1 VRSLFIRIFLW
12 FWAATVLLVAVLLGT
27 VYLTEPDV
35 QTPHW
40 RSLTR
45 SFLNLYT
52 KDAASIYEL
61 HGCAG
66 VKSFFERQQPFP
78 ELEKM
83 GVLTDAA
90 GHNLCGADPA
100 ATTAQFAHEASSLSY
115 SLFRRGS
122 TSSLTATSA
131 RGPSGKQ
138 YVVLLDLP
146 HFRPPPRFAVPAK
159 TWVLRILAV
168 LVTAGLVC
176 YGLARHFATPVR
188 HLRAVAKRF
197 ASGDLKARVGKD
209 PVFRRRDEVAEL
221 GREFDDMARRIEELV
236 TQQEQLLQSQRRLLG
251 DISHELRSPL
261 TRLALASGLLQR
273 KVGED
278 ARPLLNRIDRESERL
293 NMLIGQLLTLARLDV
308 GPVPEV
314 TELIDLHALLQDVVN
329 DAAFEA
335 VSRNVEIEFHAH
347 PGCVLQGVRDLLRS
361 AFENVLRNAV
371 RYTAAGT
378 AVKVDLECT
387 AKTVSVTVS
396 DQGPG
401 VPEEDLPHIFEA
413 FYRVAE
419 ARDRQSGGTGLGLAI
434 AERTVRLHG
443 GAVGA
448 LNRPKGGLSVCM
460 TFPSSHMVKAD
471 TLVAGDAAAVGT
483 TRAE

>member
-1 VRSLFIRIFLW
+1 MRSLFIRIFLW
-12 FWAATVLLVAVLLGT
+12 FWAATVLLVSVLLGT

-45 SFLNLYT
+45 SFLHIYSQE
-52 KDAASIYEL
+52 AAFRYEW
-61 HGCAG
+61 HGCDG
-66 VKSFFERQQPFP
+66 VRSFFEHQNPFP
-78 ELEKM
+78 ELGKT
-83 GVLTDAA
+83 GVLTDAS
-90 GHNLCGADPA
+90 GRSLCGAPLSQGSE
-100 ATTAQFAHEASSLSY
+100 QFASQARSVSY
-115 SLFRRGS
+115 SLFRRGDN
-122 TSSLTATSA
+122 SSLTATKA
-131 RGPSGKQ
+131 AGPSGKI
-138 YVVLLDLP
+138 YVLLIELP
-146 HFRPPPRFAVPAK
+146 HFRPPPRFAIPARI
-159 TWVLRILAV
+159 WFLRILA
-168 LVTAGLVC
+168 LLITAGLVC

-188 HLRAVAKRF
+188 RLRAVAKRF
-197 ASGDLKARVGKD
+197 ASGDLKARVGRD
-209 PVFRRRDEVAEL
+209 PLFRRRDEVAEL
-221 GREFDDMARRIEELV
+221 SRDFDDMAQRIEELV
-236 TQQEQLLQSQRRLLG
+236 TRQNQLLQSQRRLLG

-278 ARPLLNRIDRESERL
+278 AKPLLSRIDRESERL
-293 NMLIGQLLTLARLDV
+293 NILIGQLLTLARLDV
-308 GPVPEV
+308 SPVPE
-314 TELIDLHALLQDVVN
+314 TMQSIDLNALLQDVVN

-335 VSRNVEIEFHAH
+335 SSRSVEIEFQ
-347 PGCVLQGVRDLLRS
+347 PRFDCTMNGVLDLLRS

-387 AKTVSVTVS
+387 SKTVSVTVS

-401 VPEEDLPHIFEA
+401 VPDQDLRHIFEA

-443 GAVGA
+443 GSVEA

-460 TFPSSHMVKAD
+460 TFPAGRTAKSNV
-471 TLVAGDAAAVGT
+471 LVAGESAPVAGT
-483 TRAE
+483 RRE

>member
-1 VRSLFIRIFLW
+1 MRSLFIRIFLW
-12 FWAATVLLVAVLLGT
+12 FWSATVLLVAVLLGT

-45 SFLNLYT
+45 SFLSLYSQ
-52 KDAASIYEL
+52 DAASQYEL

-66 VKSFFERQQPFP
+66 LQSFFERHEPFP
-78 ELEKM
+78 ELEKL
-83 GVLTDAA
+83 GVLTDTS
-90 GHNLCGADPA
+90 GRNLCGPDLSSP
-100 ATTAQFAHEASSLSY
+100 TEQFAKETSTVSH
-115 SLFRRGS
+115 SLFRRGEY
-122 TSSLTATSA
+122 SSLTGTKVV
-131 RGPSGKQ
+131 GPSGKA
-138 YVVLLDLP
+138 YIVLLDLP

-159 TWVLRILAV
+159 TWLLRILAV
-168 LVTAGLVC
+168 LFTAGLVC
-176 YGLARHFATPVR
+176 YGLARHFASPVR
-188 HLRAVAKRF
+188 RLRAVAKRF
-197 ASGDLKARVGKD
+197 ATGDLKARVGKD
-209 PVFRRRDEVAEL
+209 PLFKRRDEVAEL
-221 GREFDDMARRIEELV
+221 GREFDDMAARIEELV
-236 TQQEQLLQSQRRLLG
+236 TRQEQLLQSQRRLLG

-273 KVGED
+273 KVGDD
-278 ARPLLNRIDRESERL
+278 ARPLLSRIDRESERL
-293 NMLIGQLLTLARLDV
+293 NALIGQLLTLARMDV
-308 GPVPEV
+308 SPVPEILEAV
-314 TELIDLHALLQDVVN
+314 DLNALIQDVVN

-335 VSRNVEIEFHAH
+335 VSRNVEIEFQAR
-347 PGCVLQGVRDLLRS
+347 PGCVLKGARDLLRS

-378 AVKVDLECT
+378 AVKVDLEC
-387 AKTVSVTVS
+387 AANTVSVTVS

-401 VPEEDLPHIFEA
+401 VPESDLPHIFEA

-443 GAVGA
+443 GSVGA

-460 TFPSSHMVKAD
+460 TFPAGSVATAKVSAPFGDSSPVSSGR
-471 TLVAGDAAAVGT
+471 V
-483 TRAE
+483 